1 MSRTADTP
9 GGSSR
14 QALAA
19 GIGCYLIWGLM
30 PVLFIAMGRAGASP
44 WEILSQRVLW
54 SLPWAGALVLLAGQ
68 GPQVLAVLRRPRV
81 LATLCATTLLITANW
96 ATYVWAVNNGR
107 NLEASL
113 GYYINPLLAM
123 AAGAVIFRERISLL
137 GWCAIGL
144 ASVGVVLQALALGH
158 PPYVSLV
165 LAMAFCGYG
174 ILRKQVDADAQ
185 TGLFIECAL
194 LVLPGLALQ
203 LWLARHGPVLFG
215 RSAGS
220 SLLMATAGPM
230 TVFPLALFAWA
241 ARRLPFS
248 TVGFLQF
255 IAPTIGFGVGLAMH
269 EPMSP
274 LRAVSFAFI
283 WAGALVFIYGA
294 WRAARILRKP
304 LVQSPA

>member
-1 MSRTADTP
+1 MSQAAAPP
-9 GGSSR
+9 GGSPR

-19 GIGCYLIWGLM
+19 GIGCYTIWGLM
-30 PVLFIAMGRAGASP
+30 PLLFIAMGRAGASP

-68 GPQVLAVLRRPRV
+68 GRQVLGVLRRPRV
-81 LATLCATTLLITANW
+81 LATLAATTLLITANW

-123 AAGAVIFRERISLL
+123 AAGALIFRERITRL

-144 ASVGVVLQALALGH
+144 ASLGVVLQTLALGH

-165 LAMAFCGYG
+165 LALAFCGYG

-203 LWLARHGPVLFG
+203 FWLARQGHVLFG
-215 RSAGS
+215 RTFGS
-220 SLLMATAGPM
+220 TLLMATAGPM
-230 TVFPLALFAWA
+230 TVIPLALFSWA

-255 IAPTIGFGVGLAMH
+255 IGPTIGFGVGLAMH
-269 EPMSP
+269 EPMTA
-274 LRAVSFAFI
+274 LRAVSFVFI
-283 WAGALVFIYGA
+283 WAGALVFILGA
-294 WRAARILRKP
+294 WQAARTVP
-304 LVQSPA
+304 EAAVQSAA